1 VNDVYVATLD
11 PEISKLQAPE
21 KLVSH
26 VSFNSSP
33 SWAPNGQYLAYA
45 SGHGWEPDPFVLRIR
60 SLETGKERGLPLKLS
75 RFHDFRLQWSP
86 DGSALL
92 AQGWDH
98 TLRQGLY
105 RIDAQTGEV
114 TPLVQTPTRCPNDC
128 LEWPTWSPSG
138 KLVFTRWVTDG
149 QTIVVRDLETGGET
163 ELFSVVRPS
172 FVGPLIVSPD
182 GRRLAYVWRDLQKGT
197 SVLTVMPAAGGEPRE
212 LLRRQPPEGIG
223 DLGWM
228 PDSRRIVYATRTSG
242 EERKFELWRISAEGG
257 EPQSLGLTMEGLSLY
272 GLSVHPDGRH
282 IAFTA
287 GRPHRNEVWV
297 LENFLPPPKAAQ

>member
-1 VNDVYVATLD
+1 
-11 PEISKLQAPE
+11 
-21 KLVSH
+21 
-26 VSFNSSP
+26 
-33 SWAPNGQYLAYA
+33 
-45 SGHGWEPDPFVLRIR
+45 
-60 SLETGKERGLPLKLS
+60 
-75 RFHDFRLQWSP
+75 
-86 DGSALL
+86 
-92 AQGWDH
+92 
-98 TLRQGLY
+98 
-105 RIDAQTGEV
+105 
-114 TPLVQTPTRCPNDC
+114 
-128 LEWPTWSPSG
+128 
-138 KLVFTRWVTDG
+138 
-149 QTIVVRDLETGGET
+149 VRDLETGEEN
-163 ELFSVVRPS
+163 ELLSVRKPS

-197 SVLTVMPAAGGEPRE
+197 SVLTVMSAAGSEPRK

-297 LENFLPPPKAAQ
+297 LENFLPVPKTSR